1 MTKPTKTRTKVRG
14 HDVIWKDGEWH
25 VYSPDGKLRGT
36 FQEKADVS
44 LFLLKS
50 TTEERSA
57 GYQKRMRQADLEDR
71 VDGQVP
77 IAYGTLLMTGNPFIW
92 HFAVIVLVF
101 LFVVGVGIPIVS
113 NVLNWLF
120 GTGRAANTIQLSQ
133 LFSSISLLYL
143 AVLTL
148 GAILLVILRS
158 TGLQGGIMRP
168 LLVGGLFNAGLF
180 GLLLIGIISM
190 AAIVLGIFGLFGF
203 EFWRTVTYSGLVMLA
218 IYSLTNYFYRELLS

>member
-1 MTKPTKTRTKVRG
+1 MAKPTYTRTKVRG
-14 HDVIWKDGEWH
+14 HDVIWKDGQWH

-36 FQEKADVS
+36 FQEKADAS

-50 TTEERSA
+50 TTQERSA
-57 GYQKRMRQADLEDR
+57 AYQKRMRQSDLEDR
-71 VDGQVP
+71 IDGQVP

-92 HFAVIVLVF
+92 HFAMIVLVF
-101 LFVVGVGIPIVS
+101 LFVMGMGIPIVS
-113 NVLNWLF
+113 NVLNWVF

-143 AVLTL
+143 AILTL
-148 GAILLVILRS
+148 GAILLAILRS
-158 TGLQGGIMRP
+158 TGIRGGFARS

-190 AAIVLGIFGLFGF
+190 VAIVLGILGVFGF
-203 EFWRTVTYSGLVMLA
+203 EFWRTVIYAGVVMLA